1 MAAYSSEPG
10 TARILTD
17 RHKSRYLDDRC
28 PEIRDS
34 SAGGYCTGYFFTL
47 AIQLTTTV
55 IGVWLPA
62 STGELTR
69 KRCPS
74 PVTT

>member
-28 PEIRDS
+28 PEIRTQALEQQPGAVARCS
-34 SAGGYCTGYFFTL
+34 SP
-47 AIQLTTTV
+47 TV
-55 IGVWLPA
+55 KEG
-62 STGELTR
+62 S
-69 KRCPS
+69 
-74 PVTT
+74 

>member
-28 PEIRDS
+28 PEI
-34 SAGGYCTGYFFTL
+34 
-47 AIQLTTTV
+47 
-55 IGVWLPA
+55 
-62 STGELTR
+62 
-69 KRCPS
+69 
-74 PVTT
+74 VTQALVQ